1 MRARRVKRLE
11 PDAPLAENALRMAM
25 VRIDEVWTFAEAAGD
40 RADRKALHD
49 MRIAAKRLRYLLEL
63 VEPCLG
69 EPASR
74 GAKQAKQIQTLLG
87 EIHDC
92 DELIPLVRGHV
103 KRMRSE
109 DVRAVLSAAEGA
121 RDVEPAAARAAPNR
135 ARYRGLAS
143 LRAYLAARRE
153 TLFVSFLEEWA
164 KLERNRF
171 RERLEEDLASAS
183 ETAARAARAQMRA
196 ARARAQIDDG
206 HAAGAPTMTT

>member
-1 MRARRVKRLE
+1 MKARRVKGLE
-11 PDAPLAENALRMAM
+11 PGAPLAENALRMAM
-25 VRIDEVWTFAEAAGD
+25 VRIDEVWSFAEPAGD
-40 RADRKALHD
+40 RDDPQPLHD

-69 EPASR
+69 EPAAR

-109 DVRAVLSAAEGA
+109 DVRVVLGAAEGT

-143 LRAYLAARRE
+143 LRAYLEARRE
-153 TLFVSFLEEWA
+153 MLFVRFLEEWA
-164 KLERNRF
+164 ELERRRF
-171 RERLEEDLASAS
+171 RERLEEDLATAS

-196 ARARAQIDDG
+196 ARARTQVGDG
-206 HAAGAPTMTT
+206 HRGGAPTMTP